1 MRLRSAASF
10 HPLLRSQARLST
22 GNLHCFNP
30 SVYRRRIQSHNVHT
44 SGNMKRKAAELQTG
58 PKAKRPREP
67 EADYCDVSPQ
77 TDGNGNI
84 IWPASL
90 EAIKSARDFL
100 KEW

>member
-1 MRLRSAASF
+1 
-10 HPLLRSQARLST
+10 
-22 GNLHCFNP
+22 
-30 SVYRRRIQSHNVHT
+30 
-44 SGNMKRKAAELQTG
+44 MKRKAAELQTG

-67 EADYCDVSPQ
+67 EADYCGVSPQ